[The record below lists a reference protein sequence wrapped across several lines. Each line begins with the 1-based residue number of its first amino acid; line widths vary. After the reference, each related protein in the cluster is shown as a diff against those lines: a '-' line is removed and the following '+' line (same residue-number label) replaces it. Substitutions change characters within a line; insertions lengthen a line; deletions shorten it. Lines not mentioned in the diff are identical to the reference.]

1 MARYKKR
8 NDGRYARQFK
18 VGYQPD
24 GRPKYKTIY
33 AKTQVELERKC
44 VDFLALK
51 NKGVLVDDKNLTL
64 EKWADIWLHTYK
76 SNVKPSTFSM
86 YKYTISKHL
95 RAIKDL
101 RLHDIRPEHIRS
113 ILNPLHPRTQQKVL
127 LTLRQML
134 DQAVNND
141 YIYKNVA
148 DGIKA
153 AQFIPKPRRALSD
166 KEIREIFSL
175 KLPEMTRVFI
185 GLLLY
190 CGLRRGEAWALSKGD
205 FDVLN
210 NTVTIRHS
218 VTLTPSLSI
227 TSPKTSAGERTIGIP
242 EVLRGILYPYLNSID
257 IILFQGKRGSI
268 MTDHEFRKMWED
280 FLTRYNESKGGNNNI
295 TAIANDITPHIF
307 RHTYATMLYH
317 AGVDVKTAQY
327 LLGHSTIEMT
337 LKVYTHL
344 EDRDKKNALLKID
357 AYLSKNILTVF

>member
-1 MARYKKR
+1 M
-8 NDGRYARQFK
+8 
-18 VGYQPD
+18 
-24 GRPKYKTIY
+24 
-33 AKTQVELERKC
+33 
-44 VDFLALK
+44 
-51 NKGVLVDDKNLTL
+51 
-64 EKWADIWLHTYK
+64 
-76 SNVKPSTFSM
+76 
-86 YKYTISKHL
+86 
-95 RAIKDL
+95 
-101 RLHDIRPEHIRS
+101 
-113 ILNPLHPRTQQKVL
+113 
-127 LTLRQML
+127 
-134 DQAVNND
+134 
-141 YIYKNVA
+141 
-148 DGIKA
+148 
-153 AQFIPKPRRALSD
+153 
-166 KEIREIFSL
+166 
-175 KLPEMTRVFI
+175 
-185 GLLLY
+185 
-190 CGLRRGEAWALSKGD
+190 
-205 FDVLN
+205 
-210 NTVTIRHS
+210 TIRHS

-257 IILFQGKRGSI
+257 IILFQGKRGNI